1 MSSKRFVYLALI
13 SLLLVSFPLEND
25 EQSAFSEN
33 QIVASSSENLEDY
46 ELYLDFGKVGG
57 EDEKNIITTL
67 KPGDAD
73 REASLL
79 GNGVQF
85 VTGELISDLNIKGTV
100 GNDVRI
106 VVYLKWRASNMSEE
120 AEVNFKL
127 SAGSE
132 LIEQGTLDEDD
143 IGDPCTNTG
152 LFGGGCA
159 WQPYTI
165 LLNLDSDG
173 YEIDNGDRIKLDIE
187 ATASCEGAG
196 GSPFGGPTC
205 EMDIAY
211 GGTINNDN
219 SRIELR
225 ANALSGS
232 QVKVHYQGEGWS
244 EVEVTDWSPTH
255 SLEKRTM
262 QFSVDVRDA
271 FGRDDIE
278 KLELV
283 LSTPNEANSLFSKE
297 FNDSDLRLDN
307 NGLVGNFS
315 YTYDSGTSPG
325 LYPLTLIITD
335 VQGHTINYEHPL
347 GMTFLEHDIYLDFP
361 ENQISRLLVAPGQ
374 TSTIELTLD
383 HTGALTSD
391 LRVELELQQSLP
403 SGWSDPIWSN
413 PGGYTLDGGGA
424 SARPELTV
432 EVPEDL
438 SGISD
443 NYQIVVEA
451 RAYASNA
458 LGSDEEVRLISLEID
473 VEKVNQFGEP
483 DIEVFEDVEQQ
494 IQIYDSDRLDFY
506 NENLSHYVDN
516 DEVGDFYLKITNVGF
531 DDDTYRLRVQEIP
544 VAWSIKFLINGTGA
558 ELTEQGIDSLT
569 PTVGQGGILM
579 IRVEVYP
586 PIERDAVD
594 IGLLRFSVTSD
605 GSTEETLSTSV
616 GWTVHRTFGIL
627 AEVISDSDAGLL
639 GTVGPVSPGSTVVYN
654 VRITDSSENS
664 GTTNWIIKNPS
675 AVQRNID
682 EDPSYA
688 TWLYDITDVDGNIA
702 LVASLTG
709 GQYVDVTLE
718 MTVRQQVEAGF
729 HTIYMQVAEETDGG
743 EEPRY
748 FDLPV
753 TVEISSEVEP
763 GRLAVEQKTQATRI
777 GAGETLDVEY
787 RIENQN
793 NVQLNVII
801 TLDTPEGWD
810 GSLDGGDFI
819 SLSLPAFSTEDFTL
833 EITAPANVKNGQM
846 LDFQM
851 TVVPMDEENPYPCN
865 AEICYTQEPT
875 FSFKT
880 ESSGVLNAIMSELSD
895 PEPTTMVM
903 FLSILVLLGFGLY
916 RRGQNKMKAQLYASM
931 VEPTEAPTEAPSEE
945 EPGFDWDGL
954 DSSPDPD
961 ESSEVELELVEVET
975 DEDSL

>member
-1 MSSKRFVYLALI
+1 MSSNRFVFVALI
-13 SLLLVSFPLEND
+13 SLLLMGMPLQNK
-25 EQSAFSEN
+25 EQSLFSETET
-33 QIVASSSENLEDY
+33 VSSVGGNLEDY
-46 ELYLDFGKVGG
+46 ELFLDSVEG
-57 EDEKNIITTL
+57 DDAITTIQPEGSQ
-67 KPGDAD
+67 K
-73 REASLL
+73 ESSLL
-79 GNGVQF
+79 ENGIRF
-85 VTGELISDLNIKGTV
+85 ESEEMISDLTV
-100 GNDVRI
+100 EGKSNNEVKVI
-106 VVYLKWRASNMSEE
+106 VYLKWRASQGDSDAE
-120 AEVNFKL
+120 ATFKL
-127 SAGSE
+127 YSGTE
-132 LIEQGTLDEDD
+132 LVEQVTEDL
-143 IGDPCTNTG
+143 GVPQNASF
-152 LFGGGCA
+152 FGGEDS
-159 WQPYTI
+159 WKPYTI
-165 LLNLDSDG
+165 LLNVGADG
-173 YEIDNGDRIKLDIE
+173 FVVENGDRLALDIE
-187 ATASCEGAG
+187 ATASCEGGG
-196 GSPFGGPTC
+196 GSPIGGTTC
-205 EMDIAY
+205 QVDIAY
-211 GGTINNDN
+211 GGAVGNDY
-219 SRIELR
+219 SRLEIR
-225 ANALSGS
+225 ADALSGS

-255 SLEKRTM
+255 RLEKRTM

-271 FGRDDIE
+271 FGRDDID
-278 KLELV
+278 KIELV
-283 LSTPNEANSLFSKE
+283 LSTPNEANAVFEKE
-297 FNDSDLRLDN
+297 FTDSDLKLDN

-315 YTYDSGTSPG
+315 YTYDSGITPG
-325 LYPLTLIITD
+325 LYPLTMVITD

-361 ENQISRLLVAPGQ
+361 SNQIRRLLVAPGQ
-374 TSTIELTLD
+374 TSSIELILD

-391 LRVELELQQSLP
+391 LTVELELQQSLP

-413 PGGYTLDGGGA
+413 PGGYTLTGGG
-424 SARPELTV
+424 SSVRPELTV

-451 RAYASNA
+451 RAYVSNGA
-458 LGSDEEVRLISLEID
+458 GSSAEVRLISLEID

-506 NENLSHYVDN
+506 NENLSHYVDY

-531 DDDTYRLRVQEIP
+531 DDDTYRLRIQEIP
-544 VAWSIKFLINGTGA
+544 VAWSVKFLINGTGT

-569 PTVGQGGILM
+569 PTVGQGEILM

-594 IGLLRFSVTSD
+594 IGLLRFTVTSD
-605 GSTEETLSTSV
+605 GSSEETLSTSV
-616 GWTVHRTFGIL
+616 GWTIHRTFGIL
-627 AEVISDSDAGLL
+627 AEVISDSDAGSL

-654 VRITDSSENS
+654 IRITDSSEDA
-664 GTTNWIIKNPS
+664 GTTNWVIKNPS

-688 TWLYDITDVDGNIA
+688 TWMYDITDVEGNIA

-709 GQYVDVTLE
+709 GQYVDVKLE
-718 MTVRQQVEAGF
+718 MTVRQQVEAGL
-729 HTIYMQVAEETDGG
+729 HTIYMQVAEESDGDD
-743 EEPRY
+743 EPRY
-748 FDLPV
+748 FDLPL

-763 GRLAVEQKTQATRI
+763 GRLAVEQKTQSTRI
-777 GAGETLDVEY
+777 GAGETIDVEY

-793 NVQLNVII
+793 NVELQVFI

-810 GSLDGGDFI
+810 GTLDGGDFV

-833 EITAPANVKNGQM
+833 EITAPTNVKNGQM
-846 LDFQM
+846 VDFQL

-865 AEICYTQEPT
+865 PEICYTQEPT

-880 ESSGVLNAIMSELSD
+880 ESSGIINAIMSELAD

-903 FLSILVLLGFGLY
+903 FLSVLVLLGFGIY

-931 VEPTEAPTEAPSEE
+931 VEPTEVVQE

-954 DSSPDPD
+954 ESSPSPD
-961 ESSEVELELVEVET
+961 ASSEVELELVEVET
-975 DEDSL
+975 DDDSL

>member
-1 MSSKRFVYLALI
+1 MSSNRFVFVALI
-13 SLLLVSFPLEND
+13 SLLLMGMPLQNT
-25 EQSAFSEN
+25 EQSLFSETET
-33 QIVASSSENLEDY
+33 VSSVGGNLEDY
-46 ELYLDFGKVGG
+46 ELFLDSVEG
-57 EDEKNIITTL
+57 DDTITTIQPEGSQ
-67 KPGDAD
+67 K
-73 REASLL
+73 EASLL
-79 GNGVQF
+79 ENGIRF
-85 VTGELISDLNIKGTV
+85 ESEEMISDLTV
-100 GNDVRI
+100 EGKSNNEVKVI
-106 VVYLKWRASNMSEE
+106 VYLKWRASQGDSDAE
-120 AEVNFKL
+120 ATFKL
-127 SAGSE
+127 YSGTE
-132 LIEQGTLDEDD
+132 LVKQVTE
-143 IGDPCTNTG
+143 G
-152 LFGGGCA
+152 LGEPQNASFFGGEDS
-159 WQPYTI
+159 WKPYTI
-165 LLNLDSDG
+165 LLNVGADG
-173 YEIDNGDRIKLDIE
+173 FVVENGDRLALDIE
-187 ATASCEGAG
+187 ATASCEGGG
-196 GSPFGGPTC
+196 GSPIGGTTC
-205 EMDIAY
+205 QVDIAY
-211 GGTINNDN
+211 GGAVGNDY
-219 SRIELR
+219 SRLEIR
-225 ANALSGS
+225 ADALSGS

-255 SLEKRTM
+255 RLEKRTM

-271 FGRDDIE
+271 FGRDDID
-278 KLELV
+278 KIELV
-283 LSTPNEANSLFSKE
+283 LSTPNEANAVFEKE
-297 FNDSDLRLDN
+297 FTDSDLKLDN

-315 YTYDSGTSPG
+315 YTYDSGITHG
-325 LYPLTLIITD
+325 LYPLTMVITD

-361 ENQISRLLVAPGQ
+361 SNQIRRLLVAPGQ
-374 TSTIELTLD
+374 TSSIELILD

-391 LRVELELQQSLP
+391 LTVELELQQSLP

-413 PGGYTLDGGGA
+413 PGGYTLTGGG
-424 SARPELTV
+424 SSVRPELTV

-451 RAYASNA
+451 RAYVSNGA
-458 LGSDEEVRLISLEID
+458 GSSAEVRLISLEID

-506 NENLSHYVDN
+506 NENLSHYVDY

-531 DDDTYRLRVQEIP
+531 DDDTYRLRIQEIP
-544 VAWSIKFLINGTGA
+544 VAWSVKFLVNGTGA

-569 PTVGQGGILM
+569 PTVGQGEILM

-594 IGLLRFSVTSD
+594 IGLLRFTVTSD
-605 GSTEETLSTSV
+605 GSSEETLSTSV
-616 GWTVHRTFGIL
+616 GWTIHRTFGIL
-627 AEVISDSDAGLL
+627 AEVISDSDAGSL

-654 VRITDSSENS
+654 IRITDSSEDA
-664 GTTNWIIKNPS
+664 GTTNWVIKNPS

-688 TWLYDITDVDGNIA
+688 TWMYDITDVEGNIA

-709 GQYVDVTLE
+709 GQYVDVKLE
-718 MTVRQQVEAGF
+718 MTVRQQVEAGL
-729 HTIYMQVAEETDGG
+729 HTIYMQVAEESDGG
-743 EEPRY
+743 DDPRY
-748 FDLPV
+748 FDLPL

-763 GRLAVEQKTQATRI
+763 GRLAVEQKTQSTRI
-777 GAGETLDVEY
+777 GAGETIDVEY

-793 NVQLNVII
+793 NVELQVFI
-801 TLDTPEGWD
+801 TLDTPEGWE
-810 GSLDGGDFI
+810 GTLDGGDFV

-833 EITAPANVKNGQM
+833 EITAPTNVKNGQM
-846 LDFQM
+846 VDFQL

-865 AEICYTQEPT
+865 PEICYTQEPT

-880 ESSGVLNAIMSELSD
+880 ESSGIINAIMSELAD

-903 FLSILVLLGFGLY
+903 FLSVLVLLGFGIY

-931 VEPTEAPTEAPSEE
+931 VEPTEVVQE

-954 DSSPDPD
+954 ESSPSPD
-961 ESSEVELELVEVET
+961 ASSEVELELVEVET
-975 DEDSL
+975 DDDSL

>member
-846 LDFQM
+846 VDFQM

>member
-1 MSSKRFVYLALI
+1 MSSNRFVFVALI
-13 SLLLVSFPLEND
+13 SLLLMGMPLQNT
-25 EQSAFSEN
+25 EQSLFSETET
-33 QIVASSSENLEDY
+33 VSSVGGNLEDY
-46 ELYLDFGKVGG
+46 ELFLDSVEG
-57 EDEKNIITTL
+57 DDAITTIQPEGSQ
-67 KPGDAD
+67 K
-73 REASLL
+73 ESSLL
-79 GNGVQF
+79 ENGIRF
-85 VTGELISDLNIKGTV
+85 ESEEMISDLTV
-100 GNDVRI
+100 EGKSNNEVKVI
-106 VVYLKWRASNMSEE
+106 VYLKWRASQGDSDAE
-120 AEVNFKL
+120 ATFKL
-127 SAGSE
+127 YSGTE
-132 LIEQGTLDEDD
+132 LVEQVTEDL
-143 IGDPCTNTG
+143 GEPQNASF
-152 LFGGGCA
+152 FGGEDS
-159 WQPYTI
+159 WKPYTI
-165 LLNLDSDG
+165 LLNVGADG
-173 YEIDNGDRIKLDIE
+173 FVVENGDRLALDIE
-187 ATASCEGAG
+187 ATASCEGGG
-196 GSPFGGPTC
+196 GSPIGGTTC
-205 EMDIAY
+205 QVDIAY
-211 GGTINNDN
+211 GGAVGNDY
-219 SRIELR
+219 SRLEIR
-225 ANALSGS
+225 ADALSGS

-255 SLEKRTM
+255 RLEKRTM

-271 FGRDDIE
+271 FGRDDID
-278 KLELV
+278 KIELV
-283 LSTPNEANSLFSKE
+283 LSTPNEANAVFEKE
-297 FNDSDLRLDN
+297 FTDSDLKLDN
-307 NGLVGNFS
+307 DGLVGNFS
-315 YTYDSGTSPG
+315 YTYDSGITPG
-325 LYPLTLIITD
+325 LYPLTMVITD

-361 ENQISRLLVAPGQ
+361 SNQIRRLLVAPGQ
-374 TSTIELTLD
+374 TSSIELILD

-391 LRVELELQQSLP
+391 LTVELELQQSLP

-413 PGGYTLDGGGA
+413 PGGYTLTGGG
-424 SARPELTV
+424 SSVRPELTV

-451 RAYASNA
+451 RAYVSNGA
-458 LGSDEEVRLISLEID
+458 GSTAEVRLISLEID

-506 NENLSHYVDN
+506 NENLSHYVDY

-531 DDDTYRLRVQEIP
+531 DDDTYRLRIQEIP
-544 VAWSIKFLINGTGA
+544 VAWSVKFLINGTGT

-569 PTVGQGGILM
+569 PTVGQGEILM

-594 IGLLRFSVTSD
+594 IGLLRFTVTSD
-605 GSTEETLSTSV
+605 GSSEETLSTSV
-616 GWTVHRTFGIL
+616 GWTIHRTFGIL
-627 AEVISDSDAGLL
+627 AEVISDSDAGSL

-654 VRITDSSENS
+654 IRITDSSEDA
-664 GTTNWIIKNPS
+664 GTTNWVIKNPS

-688 TWLYDITDVDGNIA
+688 TWMYDITDVEGNIA

-709 GQYVDVTLE
+709 GQYVDVKLE
-718 MTVRQQVEAGF
+718 MTVRQQVEAGL
-729 HTIYMQVAEETDGG
+729 HTIYMQVAEESDGDD
-743 EEPRY
+743 EPRY
-748 FDLPV
+748 FDLPL

-763 GRLAVEQKTQATRI
+763 GRLAVEQKTQSTRI
-777 GAGETLDVEY
+777 GAGETIDVEY

-793 NVQLNVII
+793 NVELQVFI

-810 GSLDGGDFI
+810 GTLDGGDFV

-833 EITAPANVKNGQM
+833 EITAPTNVKNGQM
-846 LDFQM
+846 VDFQL

-865 AEICYTQEPT
+865 PEICYTQEPT

-880 ESSGVLNAIMSELSD
+880 ESSGIINAIMSELAD

-903 FLSILVLLGFGLY
+903 FLSVLVLLGFGIY

-931 VEPTEAPTEAPSEE
+931 VEPTEVVQE

-954 DSSPDPD
+954 ESSPSPD
-961 ESSEVELELVEVET
+961 ASSEVELELVEVET
-975 DEDSL
+975 DDDSL